1 MPLIFGRS
9 RAAEQSAAAPVEA
22 CMTQTIA
29 TPAPAA
35 DPARIVVLLC
45 ALAQIG
51 AALLPAMGIGTP
63 VGDRSDAVQTL
74 ITPAGW
80 AFSIWGA
87 LYLGSLVFSLLQ
99 FTSAGRDSALFAAL
113 RWPAAGAF
121 LGNALWATWVQLG
134 DIDAVS
140 TLIIFGSLVTILIA
154 YRRIAAWT
162 APFSSAERWGA
173 ILPLSAL
180 ASWLT
185 AASIVNVA
193 ATLRYYGV
201 DAAPDV
207 APLISAAI
215 IVVGGLIAAAAL
227 ARGKGNPPFALVF
240 LWALAAIFAAGGQE
254 AAAVAVAAAI
264 AAMLVLIGISLG
276 WRDGGAH
283 HWTGSRS

>member
-1 MPLIFGRS
+1 MS
-9 RAAEQSAAAPVEA
+9 
-22 CMTQTIA
+22 QTIA

-35 DPARIVVLLC
+35 DPAHIVVLLC

-51 AALLPAMGIGTP
+51 AALLPAMGIGTQ
-63 VGDRSDAVQTL
+63 VGERSDAVQTL

-140 TLIIFGSLVTILIA
+140 TLIIFGSLVSILIA
-154 YRRIAAWT
+154 YRRIATWT
-162 APFSSAERWGA
+162 ASFSVAERWGA

-201 DAAPDV
+201 DAASDV
-207 APLISAAI
+207 APLTSAAI

-254 AAAVAVAAAI
+254 AVAVAVAAAI
-264 AAMLVLIGISLG
+264 AAILVLIGISLG

-283 HWTGSRS
+283 HWSASRS

>member
-1 MPLIFGRS
+1 
-9 RAAEQSAAAPVEA
+9 
-22 CMTQTIA
+22 MTQTIA

-45 ALAQIG
+45 ALGQIG
-51 AALLPAMGIGTP
+51 AVLLPAMGIGTP
-63 VGDRSDAVQTL
+63 VGERSDAVQTL

-99 FTSAGRDSALFAAL
+99 FTSAGRDSTLFAAL

-140 TLIIFGSLVTILIA
+140 TLIIFGSLVSILIA

-162 APFSSAERWGA
+162 APFSAAERWGA

-254 AAAVAVAAAI
+254 AAALAVAAAI
-264 AAMLVLIGISLG
+264 AAILVLIGISLG

-283 HWTGSRS
+283 HWSGWRS

>member
-1 MPLIFGRS
+1 
-9 RAAEQSAAAPVEA
+9 
-22 CMTQTIA
+22 MTQTIA

-45 ALAQIG
+45 ALGQIG

-63 VGDRSDAVQTL
+63 VGERSDAVQTL

-87 LYLGSLVFSLLQ
+87 LYLGSMIFSLLQ
-99 FTSAGRDSALFAAL
+99 FTAAGRDSALFAAL

-140 TLIIFGSLVTILIA
+140 TVIIFGSLVSILIA

-162 APFSSAERWGA
+162 APFSAAERWGA

-215 IVVGGLIAAAAL
+215 IVVGGLIAATAL

-264 AAMLVLIGISLG
+264 AAILVLIGISLG

>member
-1 MPLIFGRS
+1 
-9 RAAEQSAAAPVEA
+9 
-22 CMTQTIA
+22 MTQTIA

-63 VGDRSDAVQTL
+63 VGERSDAVQTL

-140 TLIIFGSLVTILIA
+140 TLIIFGSLVSILIVF
-154 YRRIAAWT
+154 RRIATWT
-162 APFSSAERWGA
+162 ASFSVAERWGA

-180 ASWLT
+180 AFWLT

-264 AAMLVLIGISLG
+264 AAILVLIGMSLG

-283 HWTGSRS
+283 HWSASRS

>member
-1 MPLIFGRS
+1 
-9 RAAEQSAAAPVEA
+9 
-22 CMTQTIA
+22 MTQTIA

-45 ALAQIG
+45 ALGQIG
-51 AALLPAMGIGTP
+51 AVLLPAMGIGTP
-63 VGDRSDAVQTL
+63 VGERSDAVQML

-99 FTSAGRDSALFAAL
+99 FTSAGRDSTLFAAL

-140 TLIIFGSLVTILIA
+140 TLIIFGSLVSILIA

-162 APFSSAERWGA
+162 APFSAAERWGA

-254 AAAVAVAAAI
+254 AAALAVAAAI
-264 AAMLVLIGISLG
+264 AAILVLIGISLG

-283 HWTGSRS
+283 HWSGWRS

>member
-1 MPLIFGRS
+1 
-9 RAAEQSAAAPVEA
+9 
-22 CMTQTIA
+22 MTQTIA

-45 ALAQIG
+45 ALGQIG

-63 VGDRSDAVQTL
+63 VGERSDAVQTL

-99 FTSAGRDSALFAAL
+99 FTSAGRDSTLFAAL

-140 TLIIFGSLVTILIA
+140 TLIIFGSLVSILIA

-162 APFSSAERWGA
+162 APFSAAERWGA

-254 AAAVAVAAAI
+254 AVAVAVAAAI
-264 AAMLVLIGISLG
+264 AAILVLIGISLG

-283 HWTGSRS
+283 HWSGSRS

>member
-1 MPLIFGRS
+1 
-9 RAAEQSAAAPVEA
+9 
-22 CMTQTIA
+22 MTQTIA

-35 DPARIVVLLC
+35 DPALIVVLLC

-63 VGDRSDAVQTL
+63 VGERSDAVQTL

-99 FTSAGRDSALFAAL
+99 FTASGRDSALFAAL

-140 TLIIFGSLVTILIA
+140 TLIIFGSLVSILIA

-162 APFSSAERWGA
+162 APLSAAERWGA

-215 IVVGGLIAAAAL
+215 IGVGGLIAAAAL

-264 AAMLVLIGISLG
+264 AAILVLIGISLG

-283 HWTGSRS
+283 HWSGSRS

>member
-1 MPLIFGRS
+1 
-9 RAAEQSAAAPVEA
+9 
-22 CMTQTIA
+22 MTQTIA

-35 DPARIVVLLC
+35 DPARIVVLLS

-99 FTSAGRDSALFAAL
+99 FTAAGRDSALFAAL
-113 RWPAAGAF
+113 RWPAVGAF

-140 TLIIFGSLVTILIA
+140 TLIIFGSLVSILIA
-154 YRRIAAWT
+154 YRRIASWT
-162 APFSSAERWGA
+162 TSFSAAERWGA

-215 IVVGGLIAAAAL
+215 IVVGGLIVAAAL

-264 AAMLVLIGISLG
+264 AAILVLIGISLG

-283 HWTGSRS
+283 HWSGSKL

>member
-1 MPLIFGRS
+1 
-9 RAAEQSAAAPVEA
+9 
-22 CMTQTIA
+22 MTQTIA

-45 ALAQIG
+45 ALGQIG
-51 AALLPAMGIGTP
+51 AVLLPAMGIGTP
-63 VGDRSDAVQTL
+63 VGERSDAVQTL

-99 FTSAGRDSALFAAL
+99 FTSAGRDSTLFAAL

-162 APFSSAERWGA
+162 APFSAAERWGA

-254 AAAVAVAAAI
+254 AAALAVAAAI
-264 AAMLVLIGISLG
+264 AAILVLIGISLG

-283 HWTGSRS
+283 HWSGWRS

>member
-1 MPLIFGRS
+1 
-9 RAAEQSAAAPVEA
+9 
-22 CMTQTIA
+22 MTQTIA

-45 ALAQIG
+45 ALGQIG

-63 VGDRSDAVQTL
+63 VGERSDAVQTL

-99 FTSAGRDSALFAAL
+99 FTSAGRDSTLIAAL

-140 TLIIFGSLVTILIA
+140 TLIIFGSLVSILIA
-154 YRRIAAWT
+154 YRRIATWT
-162 APFSSAERWGA
+162 ASFSVAERWGA

-254 AAAVAVAAAI
+254 AVAVAVAAAI
-264 AAMLVLIGISLG
+264 AAILVLIGISLG

-283 HWTGSRS
+283 HWSASRS

>member
-1 MPLIFGRS
+1 
-9 RAAEQSAAAPVEA
+9 
-22 CMTQTIA
+22 MTQTIA

-63 VGDRSDAVQTL
+63 VGERSDAVQTL

-99 FTSAGRDSALFAAL
+99 FTSAGRDSTLFAAL

-140 TLIIFGSLVTILIA
+140 TLIIFGSLVSILIA
-154 YRRIAAWT
+154 YRRIATWT
-162 APFSSAERWGA
+162 ASISVAERWGA

-254 AAAVAVAAAI
+254 AAAIAVAAAI
-264 AAMLVLIGISLG
+264 AAILVLIGILLG

-283 HWTGSRS
+283 HWSASRS

>member
-1 MPLIFGRS
+1 
-9 RAAEQSAAAPVEA
+9 
-22 CMTQTIA
+22 MTQSITA
-29 TPAPAA
+29 AAPAA
-35 DPARIVVLLC
+35 DPSRIVILLC

-63 VGDRSDAVQTL
+63 VGERSDLVQTL

-87 LYLGSLVFSLLQ
+87 LYLGSLVFAILQ
-99 FTSAGRDSALFAAL
+99 FTTAGRDSALFAAL

-140 TLIIFGSLVTILIA
+140 TLIIFGSLVSILIA
-154 YRRIAAWT
+154 YRRIASWT
-162 APFSSAERWGA
+162 SHFSAAERWGA

-180 ASWLT
+180 AAWLT

-207 APLISAAI
+207 APIISAAI
-215 IVVGGLIAAAAL
+215 VVIGGSIAAAAL
-227 ARGKGNPPFALVF
+227 ARGRGNPPFALVF
-240 LWALAAIFAAGGQE
+240 LWALAAIFAAGGQQ
-254 AAAVAVAAAI
+254 ADAVAVAAAV
-264 AAMLVLIGISLG
+264 AALLVIIGATLG
-276 WRDGGAH
+276 WRDGGAR
-283 HWTGSRS
+283 HWSGSAS

>member
-1 MPLIFGRS
+1 
-9 RAAEQSAAAPVEA
+9 
-22 CMTQTIA
+22 MTQTIA

-45 ALAQIG
+45 ALGQIG

-63 VGDRSDAVQTL
+63 VGERSDAVQTL
-74 ITPAGW
+74 IMPAGW

-99 FTSAGRDSALFAAL
+99 FTSAGRDSTLIAAL

-140 TLIIFGSLVTILIA
+140 TLIIFGSLVSILIA
-154 YRRIAAWT
+154 YRRIATWT
-162 APFSSAERWGA
+162 ASFSVAERWGA

-254 AAAVAVAAAI
+254 AVAVAVAAAI
-264 AAMLVLIGISLG
+264 AAILVLIGISLG

-283 HWTGSRS
+283 HWSASRS

>member
-1 MPLIFGRS
+1 
-9 RAAEQSAAAPVEA
+9 
-22 CMTQTIA
+22 
-29 TPAPAA
+29 
-35 DPARIVVLLC
+35 
-45 ALAQIG
+45 
-51 AALLPAMGIGTP
+51 MGIGTP
-63 VGDRSDAVQTL
+63 VGERSDAVQTL

-140 TLIIFGSLVTILIA
+140 TLIIFGSLVSILIVF
-154 YRRIAAWT
+154 RRIATWT
-162 APFSSAERWGA
+162 ASFSVAERWGA

-264 AAMLVLIGISLG
+264 AAILVLIGMSLG

-283 HWTGSRS
+283 HWSASRS

>member
-1 MPLIFGRS
+1 
-9 RAAEQSAAAPVEA
+9 
-22 CMTQTIA
+22 MTQTIA

-45 ALAQIG
+45 ALGQIG

-63 VGDRSDAVQTL
+63 VGERSDAVQTL

-99 FTSAGRDSALFAAL
+99 FTSAGRDSTLIAAL

-140 TLIIFGSLVTILIA
+140 TLIIFGSLVSILIA
-154 YRRIAAWT
+154 YRRIATWT
-162 APFSSAERWGA
+162 ASFSVAERWGA

-254 AAAVAVAAAI
+254 AVAVAVAAAI
-264 AAMLVLIGISLG
+264 AAILVLIGISLG

-283 HWTGSRS
+283 HWSGSRS

>member
-1 MPLIFGRS
+1 
-9 RAAEQSAAAPVEA
+9 
-22 CMTQTIA
+22 MTQTIA

-63 VGDRSDAVQTL
+63 VGERSDAVQTL

-99 FTSAGRDSALFAAL
+99 FTSAGRDSTLFAAL

-121 LGNALWATWVQLG
+121 IGNALWAAWVQLG

-140 TLIIFGSLVTILIA
+140 TLIIFGSLVSILIA

-162 APFSSAERWGA
+162 APFSAAERWGA

-215 IVVGGLIAAAAL
+215 IAVGGLIAAAAL

-240 LWALAAIFAAGGQE
+240 LWTLAAIFAAGGQE

-264 AAMLVLIGISLG
+264 AAILVLIGISLG

-283 HWTGSRS
+283 HWSGSRS

>member
-1 MPLIFGRS
+1 
-9 RAAEQSAAAPVEA
+9 
-22 CMTQTIA
+22 MTHSIA

-35 DPARIVVLLC
+35 DPARTIVLLC
-45 ALAQIG
+45 ALAQIA

-63 VGDRSDAVQTL
+63 VGERSDAVQTL

-87 LYLGSLVFSLLQ
+87 LYFGSLAFALLQ
-99 FTSAGRDSALFAAL
+99 FTAEGRDSALFAAL

-121 LGNALWATWVQLG
+121 LGNALWATWVQLN

-140 TLIIFGSLVTILIA
+140 TLIIVGSLVSILIT

-162 APFSSAERWGA
+162 APFSAVERWGA
-173 ILPLSAL
+173 VLPLSAL
-180 ASWLT
+180 AAWLT

-207 APLISAAI
+207 APIVSAAI
-215 IVVGGLIAAAAL
+215 VVVGGLIAAAAL
-227 ARGKGNPPFALVF
+227 ARGTGNPPFALVF
-240 LWALAAIFAAGGQE
+240 LWALAAIFAAGGQQ
-254 AAAVAVAAAI
+254 ANAVAVAAAI
-264 AAMLVLIGISLG
+264 SALLVIIGALLG
-276 WRDGGAH
+276 WRNGGTR
-283 HWTGSRS
+283 HWSGSTS

>member
-1 MPLIFGRS
+1 
-9 RAAEQSAAAPVEA
+9 
-22 CMTQTIA
+22 MTQTIA

-45 ALAQIG
+45 ALGQIG

-63 VGDRSDAVQTL
+63 VGERSDAVQTL

-99 FTSAGRDSALFAAL
+99 FTSAGRDSTLFAAL

-140 TLIIFGSLVTILIA
+140 TLIIFGSLVSILIA

-162 APFSSAERWGA
+162 APFSAAERWGA

-264 AAMLVLIGISLG
+264 AAILVLIGISLG

-283 HWTGSRS
+283 HWSGSRS

>member
-1 MPLIFGRS
+1 
-9 RAAEQSAAAPVEA
+9 
-22 CMTQTIA
+22 MTQSIA
-29 TPAPAA
+29 ASTPAA
-35 DPARIVVLLC
+35 DPSRTVVLLC

-63 VGDRSDAVQTL
+63 VGERSDLVQTL

-87 LYLGSLVFSLLQ
+87 LYLGSLVFALLQ
-99 FTSAGRDSALFAAL
+99 FTTAGRDSALFAAL

-140 TLIIFGSLVTILIA
+140 TLIIFGSLVSILMA
-154 YRRIAAWT
+154 YRRIASWT
-162 APFSSAERWGA
+162 SPFTAAERWGA

-180 ASWLT
+180 AAWLT

-207 APLISAAI
+207 APIISAAI
-215 IVVGGLIAAAAL
+215 VVVGGLIAAAAL
-227 ARGKGNPPFALVF
+227 ARSKGNPPFALVF
-240 LWALAAIFAAGGQE
+240 FWALAAIFAAGGQE
-254 AAAVAVAAAI
+254 ANEVAVATAVAALLVI
-264 AAMLVLIGISLG
+264 IGAALG
-276 WRDGGAH
+276 WRDRGAR
-283 HWTGSRS
+283 HWSGSAS